1 MWESGCSGTNA
12 TGTRR
17 RFSLSSSTP
26 DALYSQ
32 HLKTMSSLFNGY
44 KHVESFGPDED
55 YEEEVEECYLTLD
68 LIDVDPALISNSET
82 YRLIVSAQ

>member
-1 MWESGCSGTNA
+1 MRPGRAAALVSQA
-12 TGTRR
+12 
-17 RFSLSSSTP
+17 LPP
-26 DALYSQ
+26 DALCSQ

-55 YEEEVEECYLTLD
+55 YDEEVEECYLTLD

>member
-1 MWESGCSGTNA
+1 
-12 TGTRR
+12 
-17 RFSLSSSTP
+17 
-26 DALYSQ
+26 
-32 HLKTMSSLFNGY
+32 MSSLFNGY

>member
-1 MWESGCSGTNA
+1 
-12 TGTRR
+12 
-17 RFSLSSSTP
+17 
-26 DALYSQ
+26 
-32 HLKTMSSLFNGY
+32 MSSLFDGY

>member
-1 MWESGCSGTNA
+1 MLGVSGTNTVRA
-12 TGTRR
+12 RR
-17 RFSLSSSTP
+17 TTALVSQALPF

-32 HLKTMSSLFNGY
+32 HLKTMSSLFAGY

-55 YEEEVEECYLTLD
+55 YEEEVEESFLTLD